1 MFSYRHKDSVEH
13 PLDQITLQFV
23 FDHWARKGICIEA
36 AYIFPDGEGGNRYE
50 FVFEGEQDPYFRRD

>member
-23 FDHWARKGICIEA
+23 FDHWARKESVLKLPT
-36 AYIFPDGEGGNRYE
+36 FSDGEGGNRYE